1 MNEFTLKL
9 NYEHPSCSLILDLY
23 DKNWINVFSVEEL
36 DEIKNKC
43 VEKDISFQFPEKDF
57 LNTIPRTTDII
68 KVFNHISNI
77 VIDPVT
83 ERDLYWLKITIQQAA
98 DLFATNY
105 LPLTDHSERD
115 VMRRVWSF
123 IDTAFDA
130 N

>member
-1 MNEFTLKL
+1 M
-9 NYEHPSCSLILDLY
+9 D
-23 DKNWINVFSVEEL
+23 DKNWINVFSAEEL

-43 VEKDISFQFPEKDF
+43 VEKDIRFQFTEKDF

-83 ERDLYWLKITIQQAA
+83 ERDLYWLKIIIQQAA